1 MAVCEI
7 HLGAENALH
16 RMTSVT
22 VIVPE
27 NLPGPW
33 PVLYLLHGLSDDHT
47 TWTRRTSIERYV
59 EGLPLM
65 VVMPNVERSWYTD
78 SATIPSD
85 AFETFVTCDL
95 VRFVENTFSV
105 KRSREGRAICGLS
118 MGGYGAF
125 RLSMKHPEL
134 FCAAVSFSGALA
146 FGCLDEGDH
155 LWKTE
160 MLAIFGEDP
169 RNGPEDIPTIIQST
183 NKNLLPALWIDCG
196 SEDFLIESNRKVH
209 ALLTSLGVEH
219 EYMERPGVHE
229 WVYWDTGIQLALPFI
244 KRNLGIGGF
253 GD

>member
-7 HLGAENALH
+7 HIGAENALR

-22 VIVPE
+22 AIVPE
-27 NLPGPW
+27 KLPGPW
-33 PVLYLLHGLSDDHT
+33 RVLYLLHGLSDDHT

-65 VVMPNVERSWYTD
+65 VVMPNAERSWYTD

-85 AFETFVTCDL
+85 AFETLITSDL
-95 VRFVENTFSV
+95 IEFVENTFPV
-105 KRSREGRAICGLS
+105 VRSREGRAVCGLS

-125 RLSMKHPEL
+125 KLALKHPDL
-134 FCAAVSFSGALA
+134 FCTAVSFSGALA
-146 FGCLDEGDH
+146 FGCPDDGDH

-160 MLAIFGEDP
+160 MLAIYGEDP
-169 RNGPEDIPTIIQST
+169 RGGPEDIPTLLQSADRSR
-183 NKNLLPALWIDCG
+183 LPALWVDCG
-196 SEDFLIESNRKVH
+196 SEDFLIDMNRKVH
-209 ALLTSLGVEH
+209 KLMASLGIEH

-229 WVYWDTGIQLALPFI
+229 WGYWDTAIQLALPFI
-244 KRNLGIGGF
+244 KRELGIGE